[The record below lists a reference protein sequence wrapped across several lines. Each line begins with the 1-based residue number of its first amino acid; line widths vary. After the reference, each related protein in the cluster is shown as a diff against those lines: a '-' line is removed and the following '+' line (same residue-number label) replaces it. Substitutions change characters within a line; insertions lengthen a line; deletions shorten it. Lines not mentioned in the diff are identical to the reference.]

1 VDGMYLTNRDLKEG
15 DKVYLR
21 TWDYC
26 MRNFGDLYCEN
37 GLNDEPTIIGI
48 YEKTWNFI
56 YNANPHIV
64 DKVYGYTMRIQF
76 SSLSWR
82 VKFFSL
88 DGVYEFFSDKDFEL

>member
-1 VDGMYLTNRDLKEG
+1 MDGMYLTNRDLKEG

-48 YEKTWNFI
+48 Y
-56 YNANPHIV
+56 
-64 DKVYGYTMRIQF
+64 
-76 SSLSWR
+76 
-82 VKFFSL
+82 
-88 DGVYEFFSDKDFEL
+88 